1 MATQSNTAGQSGNVK
16 SSSLTRRAPGPRT
29 RQGKERS
36 KHNAQKHRIFS
47 EVVVLEDERDEFE
60 SLLNGLWNDLQPVDT
75 LEITAVDKLATLLW
89 RQRRVLTA
97 EAAEIQKGRDFVEW
111 DEEREQE
118 ERAAE
123 ILRSSTNCGGGLI
136 TTIANPK
143 LLERCLELLAQLK
156 SAVKRDGLNPECDK
170 GILTKLYGE
179 YRQED
184 CRHSLF
190 NGYLIWLAYAFCPDE
205 KRQDAGIAYQEEA
218 KQNFL
223 HELELEEKRLL
234 RFKKDRTAKESA
246 RLRLISLS
254 RSIPTSAV
262 MDRLLRYETKFD
274 HEIDRLLKQLERL
287 QRRRLGQP
295 LPPSIDVNVSS
306 EE

>member
-1 MATQSNTAGQSGNVK
+1 MAKQSDATGQCGNVT

-47 EVVVLEDERDEFE
+47 EVVVLEGERYEFE
-60 SLLNGLWNDLQPVDT
+60 FLLNGLWNDLQPVGA
-75 LEITAVDKLATLLW
+75 LEIAAVDKLATLLW

-123 ILRSSTNCGGGLI
+123 ILRSSTNCNGGLI

-156 SAVKRDGLNPECDK
+156 SEIEQVGFNPECDK

-179 YRQED
+179 YREED

-190 NGYLIWLAYAFCPDE
+190 NGYIIWLAHAFCPDE

-223 HELELEEKRLL
+223 HELELEEKRLR

-262 MDRLLRYETKFD
+262 MDRLLRYETSFD
-274 HEIDRLLKQLERL
+274 HQIDRLLKQFERF

-295 LPPSIDVNVSS
+295 PLPQIDVNVSL

>member
-1 MATQSNTAGQSGNVK
+1 MATQSDAAGQRGNAT
-16 SSSLTRRAPGPRT
+16 SSSLTRRATGPRT

-36 KHNAQKHRIFS
+36 KHNAQKHGIFS
-47 EVVVLEDERDEFE
+47 EVVVLEGERDEFE
-60 SLLNGLWNDLQPVDT
+60 SFLNGLWNDRQPVGT
-75 LEITAVDKLATLLW
+75 CEIALVDKLATLLW
-89 RQRRVLTA
+89 RQRRVLIA

-111 DEEREQE
+111 DEHREQE

-123 ILRSSTNCGGGLI
+123 ILRSSTNCNGGLI
-136 TTIANPK
+136 TKIAIPK
-143 LLERCLELLAQLK
+143 VLERCLELLAQLK
-156 SAVKRDGLNPECDK
+156 NGIEQVGLNPECDK
-170 GILTKLYGE
+170 GILTMLYGE

-190 NGYLIWLAYAFCPDE
+190 NGYLIGLAHAFCPDE
-205 KRQDAGIAYQEEA
+205 KRKDAETASPGEA

-223 HELELEEKRLL
+223 HELKLEEKRLR
-234 RFKKDRTAKESA
+234 RFKKDRTAKESD

-254 RSIPTSAV
+254 RCIPTSAV
-262 MDRLLRYETKFD
+262 MDRLLRYEAKFD
-274 HEIDRLLKQLERL
+274 HEIDRLLKQLELL

-295 LPPSIDVNVSS
+295 PLPQIDVNVSL